1 VKVPVRT
8 MSQYK
13 DATEI
18 AGFGTELI
26 LYKRAD
32 LTSDAWWFRAR
43 IEGRRGYIRRSTKEQ
58 DLTLAIAAAKKSFYL
73 KFFVSVFL
81 VLILVNCS
89 PSEVSSEKS
98 ALTKPNAK
106 APIAIGQLEPHRK
119 SKHVDYSK
127 KHTFTYEKGKFFVDG
142 MNSYRRQ
149 YLKFYGR
156 YNERYEGNST
166 FQSAMSYIWIP
177 RDGYGRTKYPCLP
190 MIYTPDYTMSVKFVE
205 TAGPEFASASDFE
218 NHMYRKSMF
227 WCTDKVKRL
236 VHEDVIRGERRG
248 NAITYFFETLM
259 PRFLEN
265 DSWLGLPY
273 NIAEPGEDFIP
284 EQQAIEAL
292 LYTYIY
298 FSDWYGTSD
307 ELDEKFVSY
316 FRKYERTRHK
326 HIKSD
331 RNKRF
336 ITKCPI
342 DIWQA
347 RSSGPRHSGD
357 AFLACKQEFWTM
369 LYAMMA
375 VRFQDN
381 DILNEA
387 LFFYKHNAK
396 YTFEEGATIE
406 VTRGYKGP
414 GYAIM
419 AAEFFDQGAWV
430 IEAFTDAEVYTI
442 EGGGKYNNT
451 VGKMIDGSID
461 AFANPSKYYKYAKQ
475 YNIGNRPHTEPDL
488 PTIPHNNYRTV
499 GAFLDGSKSGK
510 WNKYLNN
517 VGDRGYTI
525 RLAIDPLFMS
535 RAYNF
540 TPSYRTD

>member
-1 VKVPVRT
+1 
-8 MSQYK
+8 M
-13 DATEI
+13 
-18 AGFGTELI
+18 
-26 LYKRAD
+26 
-32 LTSDAWWFRAR
+32 
-43 IEGRRGYIRRSTKEQ
+43 
-58 DLTLAIAAAKKSFYL
+58 L
-73 KFFVSVFL
+73 KFFVSVVL
-81 VLILVNCS
+81 MLILVNCS

-127 KHTFTYEKGKFFVDG
+127 KHNFTYEKGKFFVDG

-149 YLKFYGR
+149 WLNFYGPYR
-156 YNERYEGNST
+156 ERYEGDST
-166 FQSAMSYIWIP
+166 FTMAMNYTWVPI
-177 RDGYGRTKYPCLP
+177 DGYGRTKYPCLKI
-190 MIYTPDYTMSVKFVE
+190 IYTPDYMTTVKFVE
-205 TAGPEFASASDFE
+205 TRGNLFASSADFDQQV
-218 NHMYRKSMF
+218 YRKMTF
-227 WCTDKVKRL
+227 NCADKVKRL
-236 VHEDVIRGERRG
+236 VHEDVIRNEKRG
-248 NAITYFFETLM
+248 QAITYFFETLM
-259 PRFLEN
+259 PRFLAN
-265 DSWLGLPY
+265 DSWLELPFDQMK
-273 NIAEPGEDFIP
+273 PGEDFVP
-284 EQQAIEAL
+284 EQQGVEAL

-331 RNKRF
+331 YNQKF
-336 ITKCPI
+336 ITKCPT
-342 DIWQA
+342 DIWRA
-347 RSSGPRHSGD
+347 RTSSPQFSDD

-396 YTFEEGATIE
+396 YTFKEGPTIE

-451 VGKMIDGSID
+451 VGKMIEGSID
-461 AFANPSKYYKYAKQ
+461 AFANPPKYYKYAKQ
-475 YNIGNRPHTEPDL
+475 YDLGTRPETDPEL

-517 VGDRGYTI
+517 VGDRGYTM

-540 TPSYRTD
+540 IPSYRTD